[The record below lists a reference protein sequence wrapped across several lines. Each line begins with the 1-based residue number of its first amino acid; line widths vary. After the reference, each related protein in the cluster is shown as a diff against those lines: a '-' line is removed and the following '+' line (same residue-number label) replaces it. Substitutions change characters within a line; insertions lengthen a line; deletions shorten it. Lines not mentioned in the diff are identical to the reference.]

1 MAAKNGRKMIYGK
14 NQKNVFAD
22 KNEAALMK
30 KKSPIKDVNICII
43 SNRNCE
49 LYPSRHTTWFQ
60 RWNQVGFWLMTSH
73 NLI

>member
-1 MAAKNGRKMIYGK
+1 MGLNYDSRDFNAKTK
-14 NQKNVFAD
+14 KNVFAG

-49 LYPSRHTTWFQ
+49 LYCIVYVTCPYFH
-60 RWNQVGFWLMTSH
+60 L
-73 NLI
+73 